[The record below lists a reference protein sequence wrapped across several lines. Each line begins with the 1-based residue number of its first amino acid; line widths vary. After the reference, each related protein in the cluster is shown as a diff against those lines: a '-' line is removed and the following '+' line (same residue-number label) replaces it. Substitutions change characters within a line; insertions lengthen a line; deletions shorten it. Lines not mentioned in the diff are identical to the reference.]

1 LPNFI
6 WLGILYAVIRGHRKE
21 YNVYIFTRFRDIIHS
36 NINAMLDQ
44 AEDPEKMIRLI
55 IQEMEETEI
64 EIKASCAATMAAR
77 KTADRNLQARR
88 QQAAEWEKRAR
99 LAIEKGRE
107 DLAREAL
114 IQKHQALEGSAAA
127 ESEIAQLE
135 EIISKYRNEICQ
147 LEERLTG
154 AREKQRV
161 LTQRHLQA
169 RQRTKVQQQIRM
181 ADSHLAIARLERFEQ
196 QIDRMEAEADVVNY
210 GKQTRLEEQ
219 FVNLERSEQIEAEL
233 NDLRNKVQKQPAST
247 RP

>member
-1 LPNFI
+1 MVGTF
-6 WLGILYAVIRGHRKE
+6 YAFLSHRKE
-21 YNVYIFTRFRDIIHS
+21 NQNVYIFTRFRDIIHS

-88 QQAAEWEKRAR
+88 QQATEWERRAR
-99 LAIEKGRE
+99 LAVEKGRE

-114 IQKHQALEGSAAA
+114 MQKHQALEGSAAA

-135 EIISKYRNEICQ
+135 EIVSKYRSEITQ
-147 LEERLTG
+147 LEEKLTG

-169 RQRTKVQQQIRM
+169 RQRTKSQQQIRK
-181 ADSHLAIARLERFEQ
+181 ADSHLAIARLEHFEQ

-210 GKQTRLEEQ
+210 GKRTKLEEQ
-219 FVNLERSEQIEAEL
+219 FVHLERSEQIEVEL
-233 NDLRNKVQKQPAST
+233 NDLRNNVQKQPAPT
-247 RP
+247 GQP

>member
-1 LPNFI
+1 MTWHFPCFLCS
-6 WLGILYAVIRGHRKE
+6 RTERKIK
-21 YNVYIFTRFRDIIHS
+21 VYIFTRFRDIIQS

-88 QQAAEWEKRAR
+88 QQAVEWERRAR

-114 IQKHQALEGSAAA
+114 VQKHQALEGSAAA
-127 ESEIAQLE
+127 EFEIAQLE
-135 EIISKYRNEICQ
+135 EIISKYRSEIGQ
-147 LEERLTG
+147 LEEKLTG

-169 RQRTKVQQQIRM
+169 RQRTKAQQQIHK
-181 ADSHLAIARLERFEQ
+181 ADSHLAIARLEHFEQ
-196 QIDRMEAEADVVNY
+196 QIDRMEAEADVVNF
-210 GKQTRLEEQ
+210 GKRTRLEEQ
-219 FVNLERSEQIEAEL
+219 FADLERSEQVEAEL
-233 NDLRNKVQKQPAST
+233 NDLRNKVQKQPAS
-247 RP
+247 PGQP

>member
-1 LPNFI
+1 M
-6 WLGILYAVIRGHRKE
+6 
-21 YNVYIFTRFRDIIHS
+21 YIFTRFRDIIHS

-77 KTADRNLQARR
+77 KTADRNLQAQR
-88 QQAAEWEKRAR
+88 QQAVEWERRAR

-114 IQKHQALEGSAAA
+114 IQKHQALEGSAAS

-135 EIISKYRNEICQ
+135 EIISKYRSEICQ
-147 LEERLTG
+147 LEEKLTG

-169 RQRTKVQQQIRM
+169 RQRTKAQQQIRK
-181 ADSHLAIARLERFEQ
+181 ADSHLAIARLEHFEQ
-196 QIDRMEAEADVVNY
+196 QIERMEAEADVVNY
-210 GKQTRLEEQ
+210 GKRTRLEEQ
-219 FVNLERSEQIEAEL
+219 FVDLERSEQIDAEL
-233 NDLRNKVQKQPAST
+233 NDLRNKVQKQPTASA
-247 RP
+247 RQP

>member
-1 LPNFI
+1 VLFVV
-6 WLGILYAVIRGHRKE
+6 GRGKE
-21 YNVYIFTRFRDIIHS
+21 NQNVYIFTRFRDIIHS

-88 QQAAEWEKRAR
+88 QQAEEWEKRAR

-114 IQKHQALEGSAAA
+114 MQKHQALEGSAAS

-135 EIISKYRNEICQ
+135 EIISKYRSEICQ
-147 LEERLTG
+147 LEEKLTG

-169 RQRTKVQQQIRM
+169 RQRTKAQQQIRK
-181 ADSHLAIARLERFEQ
+181 ADSHLAIARLEHFEQ

-210 GKQTRLEEQ
+210 GKRTSLEEQ
-219 FVNLERSEQIEAEL
+219 FVDLERSEQIDAEL
-233 NDLRNKVQKQPAST
+233 NDLRNKVQKQPTSA
-247 RP
+247 RQP

>member
-1 LPNFI
+1 M
-6 WLGILYAVIRGHRKE
+6 
-21 YNVYIFTRFRDIIHS
+21 YIFTRFRDIIQS

-114 IQKHQALEGSAAA
+114 LQKHQALEGSAAA
-127 ESEIAQLE
+127 ETEIAELEEIVSKYRSEIGQLE
-135 EIISKYRNEICQ
+135 EK
-147 LEERLTG
+147 LTG

-169 RQRTKVQQQIRM
+169 RQRTKAQQQIHK
-181 ADSHLAIARLERFEQ
+181 ADSHLAIARLEHFEQ
-196 QIDRMEAEADVVNY
+196 QIERMEAEADVVNY
-210 GKQTRLEEQ
+210 AKRTSLEEQ
-219 FVNLERSEQIEAEL
+219 FVDLERSEQIEAEL
-233 NDLRNKVQKQPAST
+233 NDLRNKVQKQPASSGQSE
-247 RP
+247 

>member
-1 LPNFI
+1 
-6 WLGILYAVIRGHRKE
+6 
-21 YNVYIFTRFRDIIHS
+21 
-36 NINAMLDQ
+36 MLDQ

-88 QQAAEWEKRAR
+88 QQAAEWERRAR

-114 IQKHQALEGSAAA
+114 VQKHQALEGSAAA
-127 ESEIAQLE
+127 EFEITQLE
-135 EIISKYRNEICQ
+135 EIISKYRNEIGQ
-147 LEERLTG
+147 LEEKLTG

-169 RQRTKVQQQIRM
+169 RQRTKAQQQIRK
-181 ADSHLAIARLERFEQ
+181 ADSHLAIARLEHFEQ

-210 GKQTRLEEQ
+210 GKRTRLEEQ
-219 FVNLERSEQIEAEL
+219 FADLERSEQVEAEL
-233 NDLRNKVQKQPAST
+233 NDLRNKVQKQTVSPGQ
-247 RP
+247 P

>member
-1 LPNFI
+1 M
-6 WLGILYAVIRGHRKE
+6 
-21 YNVYIFTRFRDIIHS
+21 YIFTRFRDIIQS

-88 QQAAEWEKRAR
+88 QQAAEWERRAR

-114 IQKHQALEGSAAA
+114 VQKHQALEGSAAA
-127 ESEIAQLE
+127 EFEITQLE
-135 EIISKYRNEICQ
+135 EIISKYRNEIGQ
-147 LEERLTG
+147 LEEKLTG

-169 RQRTKVQQQIRM
+169 RQRTKAQQQIRK
-181 ADSHLAIARLERFEQ
+181 ADSHLAIARLEHFEQ

-210 GKQTRLEEQ
+210 GKRTRLEEQ
-219 FVNLERSEQIEAEL
+219 FADLERSEQVEAEL
-233 NDLRNKVQKQPAST
+233 NDLRNKVQKQTVSPGQ
-247 RP
+247 P

>member
-1 LPNFI
+1 
-6 WLGILYAVIRGHRKE
+6 
-21 YNVYIFTRFRDIIHS
+21 VYIFTRFRDIIQS

-88 QQAAEWEKRAR
+88 LQAVEWEKRAR

-114 IQKHQALEGSAAA
+114 VQKHQALEGSVAA
-127 ESEIAQLE
+127 EFEIAQLE
-135 EIISKYRNEICQ
+135 EIIGKYRSEIGQ
-147 LEERLTG
+147 LEEKLTG

-161 LTQRHLQA
+161 LTQRHIQA
-169 RQRTKVQQQIRM
+169 RQRTKSQQQIRK
-181 ADSHLAIARLERFEQ
+181 ADSHLAIARLEHFEQ
-196 QIDRMEAEADVVNY
+196 RIDRMEAEADVVNY
-210 GKQTRLEEQ
+210 GRRTSLEEQ
-219 FVNLERSEQIEAEL
+219 FVDLERSDQIEAEL
-233 NDLRNKVQKQPAST
+233 NDLRNKVQKQPAS
-247 RP
+247 PAQP

>member
-1 LPNFI
+1 MI
-6 WLGILYAVIRGHRKE
+6 GTRYACSQSTERKSK
-21 YNVYIFTRFRDIIHS
+21 NVYIFTRFRDIIAS

-77 KTADRNLQARR
+77 KTADRNLQTRR

-114 IQKHQALEGSAAA
+114 MQKHQALEGSAAS

-135 EIISKYRNEICQ
+135 EIISKYRSEISQ
-147 LEERLTG
+147 LEEKLTG

-169 RQRTKVQQQIRM
+169 RQRTKAQTQIRK
-181 ADSHLAIARLERFEQ
+181 ADSHLAIARLEHFEQ

-210 GKQTRLEEQ
+210 GKRTSLEEQ
-219 FVNLERSEQIEAEL
+219 FVDLERSGKIEAEL
-233 NDLRNKVQKQPAST
+233 NDLKNTLQKQPAPTTQS
-247 RP
+247 

>member
-1 LPNFI
+1 M
-6 WLGILYAVIRGHRKE
+6 
-21 YNVYIFTRFRDIIHS
+21 YIFTRFRDIVHS

-64 EIKASCAATMAAR
+64 EIKASCAGTMAAR
-77 KTADRNLQARR
+77 KTADRELQNR
-88 QQAAEWEKRAR
+88 QRQASEWDKRAR
-99 LAIEKGRE
+99 LAVEKGRE

-135 EIISKYRNEICQ
+135 EIVAKYRGEISQ
-147 LEERLTG
+147 LEEKLIG

-161 LTQRHLQA
+161 LAQRHLQA
-169 RQRTKVQQQIRM
+169 RQRTKAQEQIRK

-196 QIDRMEAEADVVNY
+196 QIERMEAEADLVNY
-210 GKQTRLEEQ
+210 GKKTSLEGQ
-219 FVNLERSEQIEAEL
+219 FLDLERSDQVEAEL
-233 NDLRNKVQKQPAST
+233 NDLRKALQKQSEPTGQS
-247 RP
+247 

>member
-1 LPNFI
+1 
-6 WLGILYAVIRGHRKE
+6 
-21 YNVYIFTRFRDIIHS
+21 VYIFTRFRDIIQS

-114 IQKHQALEGSAAA
+114 MQKHQALEGSAAA
-127 ESEIAQLE
+127 ESEVAQLE
-135 EIISKYRNEICQ
+135 EIVGKYRGEISQ
-147 LEERLTG
+147 LEEKLTG

-169 RQRTKVQQQIRM
+169 RQRTKAQQQIRK
-181 ADSHLAIARLERFEQ
+181 ADSHLAIARLEHIEQ

-210 GKQTRLEEQ
+210 GKRTSLEEQ
-219 FVNLERSEQIEAEL
+219 FVELERSEQIEAEL
-233 NDLRNKVQKQPAST
+233 NDLRDKVQKQPTSAGQ
-247 RP
+247 P

>member
-1 LPNFI
+1 LF
-6 WLGILYAVIRGHRKE
+6 GRTERKLK
-21 YNVYIFTRFRDIIHS
+21 VYIFTRFRDIIQS

-64 EIKASCAATMAAR
+64 EIKASCASTMAAR

-88 QQAAEWEKRAR
+88 QQAVEWERRAR

-114 IQKHQALEGSAAA
+114 VQKHQALEGSAAA
-127 ESEIAQLE
+127 EFEIAQLE
-135 EIISKYRNEICQ
+135 EIISKYRSEIGQ
-147 LEERLTG
+147 LEEKLTG

-169 RQRTKVQQQIRM
+169 RQRTKAQQQIHK
-181 ADSHLAIARLERFEQ
+181 ADSHLAIARLEHFEQ
-196 QIDRMEAEADVVNY
+196 QIERMEAEADVVNL
-210 GKQTRLEEQ
+210 GKRTRLEEQ
-219 FVNLERSEQIEAEL
+219 FADLERSEHVEAEL
-233 NDLRNKVQKQPAST
+233 NDLRNKVQKQPAS
-247 RP
+247 PGQP

>member
-1 LPNFI
+1 MLFVAAPKGNQ
-6 WLGILYAVIRGHRKE
+6 KM
-21 YNVYIFTRFRDIIHS
+21 YIFTRFRDIIHS

-88 QQAAEWEKRAR
+88 QQAEDWEKRAR

-114 IQKHQALEGSAAA
+114 MQKHQALEGSAAA
-127 ESEIAQLE
+127 ESEISQLE
-135 EIISKYRNEICQ
+135 EIVNKYRSEIGQ
-147 LEERLTG
+147 LEEKLTG

-169 RQRTKVQQQIRM
+169 RQRTKAQQQIRK
-181 ADSHLAIARLERFEQ
+181 ADSHLAIARLEHFER
-196 QIDRMEAEADVVNY
+196 QIERMEAEADVVNY
-210 GKQTRLEEQ
+210 GKRTTLEEQ
-219 FVNLERSEQIEAEL
+219 FVDLERSDQIDAEL
-233 NDLRNKVQKQPAST
+233 NDLKNKVQKQPVS
-247 RP
+247 PGQP

>member
-1 LPNFI
+1 M
-6 WLGILYAVIRGHRKE
+6 
-21 YNVYIFTRFRDIIHS
+21 YIFTRFRDIVHS

-64 EIKASCAATMAAR
+64 EIKASCAGTMATR
-77 KTADRNLQARR
+77 KTADRELQNR
-88 QQAAEWEKRAR
+88 QRQASEWDKRAR
-99 LAIEKGRE
+99 LAVEKGRE

-135 EIISKYRNEICQ
+135 EIIAKYRGEISQ
-147 LEERLTG
+147 LEEKLIG

-161 LTQRHLQA
+161 LAQRHLQA
-169 RQRTKVQQQIRM
+169 RQRTKAQEQIRK

-196 QIDRMEAEADVVNY
+196 QIERMEAEADLVNY
-210 GKQTRLEEQ
+210 GKKTSLEGQ
-219 FVNLERSEQIEAEL
+219 FLDLERSDQVEAEL
-233 NDLRNKVQKQPAST
+233 NDLRKALQKQSEPTGQS
-247 RP
+247 

>member
-1 LPNFI
+1 MLF
-6 WLGILYAVIRGHRKE
+6 WSHRKE
-21 YNVYIFTRFRDIIHS
+21 NQKMYIFTRFRDIIQS
-36 NINAMLDQ
+36 NVNAMLDQ

-88 QQAAEWEKRAR
+88 QQAVEWERRAR

-114 IQKHQALEGSAAA
+114 VQKHQALEGSAAA
-127 ESEIAQLE
+127 EFEIAQLE
-135 EIISKYRNEICQ
+135 EIINKYRSEIGQ
-147 LEERLTG
+147 LEEKLTG
-154 AREKQRV
+154 AREKQRT

-169 RQRTKVQQQIRM
+169 RQRTKAQQQIRK
-181 ADSHLAIARLERFEQ
+181 ADSHLAIARLEHFEQ

-210 GKQTRLEEQ
+210 GKRTTLEEQ
-219 FVNLERSEQIEAEL
+219 FADLERSEQIEAEL
-233 NDLRNKVQKQPAST
+233 KDLRNKVQKQPAS
-247 RP
+247 PGQP

>member
-1 LPNFI
+1 MPVLALCVLSFHAPKGNQ
-6 WLGILYAVIRGHRKE
+6 H
-21 YNVYIFTRFRDIIHS
+21 VYIFTRFRDIIHS

-55 IQEMEETEI
+55 IQE
-64 EIKASCAATMAAR
+64 IKAACAGTMAAR

-88 QQAAEWEKRAR
+88 QQATEWEKRAR

-114 IQKHQALEGSAAA
+114 AQKHQALEGSAAA

-135 EIISKYRNEICQ
+135 EIISKYRSEISQ
-147 LEERLTG
+147 LEEKLTG

-161 LTQRHLQA
+161 LAQRHLQA
-169 RQRTKVQQQIRM
+169 RQRTKAQEQIRK
-181 ADSHLAIARLERFEQ
+181 ADSHPAIARLERFEQ

-210 GKQTRLEEQ
+210 GKRTSLEEK
-219 FVNLERSEQIEAEL
+219 FLDLERSEQIEAEL
-233 NDLRNKVQKQPAST
+233 NDLRNKLQKQST
-247 RP
+247 PTGQS